1 MIEFLTDDYDIWGGY
16 MIHKDWIYKKLQY
29 VQAYCNG
36 IKPVVYV
43 GEPIGKLI
51 FNMKH
56 DDKEV
61 TRNGFKIRMD
71 NRIPIEFVVIYSK
84 RNNWRI
90 KRPVLWC
97 SVMQFGD
104 CSDRDKEAVSRIL
117 LDNLKCGVG
126 VIDV

>member
-1 MIEFLTDDYDIWGGY
+1 MIEFLADDYDIRGGY
-16 MIHKDWIYKKLQY
+16 MIHQDLVYKKLQY
-29 VQAYCNG
+29 IQAYCNG
-36 IKPVVYV
+36 IKPIVYV
-43 GEPIGKLI
+43 GEPMGKLI

-56 DDKEV
+56 DDEEV
-61 TRNGFKIRMD
+61 GWNGFKVKMD
-71 NRIPIEFVVIYSK
+71 KRIPIEFVVIYSK

-104 CSDRDKEAVSRIL
+104 CSDRDKETMSRIL

>member
-1 MIEFLTDDYDIWGGY
+1 MIEFLADDYDIRDGY
-16 MIHKDWIYKKLQY
+16 MIHKDWVYKKLQY
-29 VQAYCNG
+29 IQAYCNG
-36 IKPVVYV
+36 VKPVVYV
-43 GEPIGKLI
+43 GEAMGKFI

-61 TRNGFKIRMD
+61 GWNGFKVKMD
-71 NRIPIEFVVIYSK
+71 KHIPIGFVVIYSK
-84 RNNWRI
+84 HNNWRI

-104 CSDRDKEAVSRIL
+104 CSDRDKETMSRIL

-126 VIDV
+126 VVDV

>member
-1 MIEFLTDDYDIWGGY
+1 MIEFLADDYDIWGGY
-16 MIHKDWIYKKLQY
+16 MIHQDWVYKKLQY
-29 VQAYCNG
+29 IQAYCNG

-43 GEPIGKLI
+43 GEPMGKLI

-61 TRNGFKIRMD
+61 TRNGFKVRMD
-71 NRIPIEFVVIYSK
+71 KRIPIGFVVIYSK
-84 RNNWRI
+84 RNDWKIR
-90 KRPVLWC
+90 RPVLWC

-104 CSDRDKEAVSRIL
+104 CSDRHKEAMSRIL

>member
-1 MIEFLTDDYDIWGGY
+1 MIEFLADDYDIWGGY
-16 MIHKDWIYKKLQY
+16 MIHQDLVYKKLQY

-36 IKPVVYV
+36 IKPVAYV
-43 GEPIGKLI
+43 GEPMGKLI

-61 TRNGFKIRMD
+61 GWNGFKVKMD
-71 NRIPIEFVVIYSK
+71 KHIPIGFVVIYSK
-84 RNNWRI
+84 RNDWRI

-104 CSDRDKEAVSRIL
+104 CSDRDKEIMSRIL
-117 LDNLKCGVG
+117 LRNLKEGIG
-126 VIDV
+126 VIDA